1 MQIAVGSFQFTE
13 RTILS
18 LGTEIAR
25 VQYLDAGLMIAV
37 EGRHIA
43 RTSRRYGIGCVA
55 EPQPEMVHLHR
66 RRDGIRQRVNAG
78 MRLWGS
84 TSRRSEDEGLAAEYA
99 KKLLTTTPA
108 FIGVDIALV
117 PGHRKRR
124 RWDLE
129 HEEGEARIRELRRP

>member
-1 MQIAVGSFQFTE
+1 
-13 RTILS
+13 
-18 LGTEIAR
+18 
-25 VQYLDAGLMIAV
+25 
-37 EGRHIA
+37 
-43 RTSRRYGIGCVA
+43 
-55 EPQPEMVHLHR
+55 MVHVHR
-66 RRDGIRQRVNAG
+66 RRDGIRQRINAG

-129 HEEGEARIRELRRP
+129 HEEGEARIRPQTINHHVHTLVCPHVVDRYVSMRVRQAVFRPSRDHHVE